1 MKGCVIINSIL
12 FPRLEA
18 LWKQSVKDA
27 VNCVQ
32 KICNAPNPELTP
44 AEVTNGQHFSFIIC
58 HDSWSSTTTTTTA
71 TATAYLEVL
80 TTMHSFVAVKLNR

>member
-1 MKGCVIINSIL
+1 
-12 FPRLEA
+12 LEA

-32 KICNAPNPELTP
+32 KICNAPNPELTH

-58 HDSWSSTTTTTTA
+58 HDSWSSTTTTA

-80 TTMHSFVAVKLNR
+80 TTMHSFVAVKLNRWFGH

>member
-32 KICNAPNPELTP
+32 KICNAPNPELTH

-58 HDSWSSTTTTTTA
+58 HDSWSSTTTTTA
-71 TATAYLEVL
+71 AYLEVL

>member
-12 FPRLEA
+12 FRRLEA

-32 KICNAPNPELTP
+32 KICNAPNPELTH

-71 TATAYLEVL
+71 AYLEVL